1 MHAPRVRDELLAI
14 RRKID
19 TLLEEVGTEDAE
31 PKPLPRVMKPA
42 QYAEHRNVS
51 LRTVYRWLELGLP
64 VERRGKI
71 TRIPVVDADRWDEA
85 AAIARAAEIDASGG
99 TKR

>member
-1 MHAPRVRDELLAI
+1 MNSPRIRDELRDV

-19 TLLEEVGTEDAE
+19 RLLEELDAE
-31 PKPLPRVMKPA
+31 GDEPKALPRVMKPA
-42 QYAEHRNVS
+42 QYAQHRNVS

-99 TKR
+99 AKR